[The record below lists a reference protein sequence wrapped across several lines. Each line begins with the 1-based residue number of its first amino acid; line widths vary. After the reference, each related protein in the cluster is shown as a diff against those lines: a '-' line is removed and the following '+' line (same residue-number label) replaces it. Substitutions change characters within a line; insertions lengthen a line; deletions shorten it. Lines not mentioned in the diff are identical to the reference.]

1 MCFVKELT
9 NSIWHMFLT
18 WITYV
23 LTLVSLSCFGLHL
36 VPSSLAC
43 HVYFM
48 LCSIFLSF
56 VWASFS
62 YLSCTPHASLP
73 LFISYFLSHI
83 PLDSFVYSWQ
93 KGREYTREY
102 TEVYRHLYM
111 THVRKHLYLWLWG
124 RNSTSCT
131 FVERE
136 SHRRDV
142 YTMGE
147 ETFFMRE
154 PCFALF
160 FFTIV
165 FTLLYGALSYV

>member
-1 MCFVKELT
+1 
-9 NSIWHMFLT
+9 MF
-18 WITYV
+18 
-23 LTLVSLSCFGLHL
+23 TLCCVAFFC
-36 VPSSLAC
+36 
-43 HVYFM
+43 
-48 LCSIFLSF
+48 LSF
-56 VWASFS
+56 ELHFLIHLAPVMHH
-62 YLSCTPHASLP
+62 LLP
-73 LFISYFLSHI
+73 LFISSFLSLL
-83 PLDSFVYSWQ
+83 PLDSFFYSWQ

-111 THVRKHLYLWLWG
+111 THVRKHLYLWLGG